1 MTKNK
6 INYITKAL
14 YNDVN
19 KEDILTLKENKLFLK
34 GLPIT
39 EETKKSL
46 ASQAKTIQTFD
57 IYKLLMDEM
66 RVSANKKLYYDSRT
80 EYDILFA
87 KAILWT
93 IDVLEKKLAN
103 ISKL

>member
-14 YNDVN
+14 YNDVK
-19 KEDILTLKENKLFLK
+19 KEDTLVLKDGKLHLN
-34 GLPIT
+34 GLPVSP
-39 EETKKSL
+39 ETLKSL
-46 ASQAKTIQTFD
+46 ANQAQTIQTFD

-66 RVSANKKLYYDSRT
+66 RVLANKKLYYDSKT
-80 EYDILFA
+80 EYDMLFA
-87 KAILWT
+87 KAMLWT

>member
-14 YNDVN
+14 YNDVK
-19 KEDILTLKENKLFLK
+19 KEDILVLKDGKLHLNGQPVSPETL
-34 GLPIT
+34 
-39 EETKKSL
+39 KSL
-46 ASQAKTIQTFD
+46 ANQAQAIQTFD

-66 RVSANKKLYYDSRT
+66 RVLANKKLYYDSKT
-80 EYDILFA
+80 EYDMLFA
-87 KAILWT
+87 KAMLWT